1 MAAQNRLA
9 ELMALTAPNTSGVDA
24 RAVIP
29 ALAASGLTPATT
41 YSYGMGVNEVAK
53 ESQLG
58 MQHLDAMRNTVDTA
72 ANRALSQDAQL
83 KEQAARAHSMLMSEK
98 SHALQQQVH
107 ADNMRMAERNF
118 QFNLDKFEYQKLVE
132 GERLAMDKKA
142 RELEMEAT
150 KYAAQKSQLELT
162 LLQDRVD
169 TWGKLKNMT
178 IPVTLSDGST
188 KNMSVGVL
196 TAMGVNL
203 KDVLPSSKDPEMQAY
218 AANRQ
223 KYLKMGIS
231 PNSATYLAHM
241 DLPKILT
248 DIDKNLTTDIN
259 NKAKNVM
266 TDNAFGTYETME
278 NGKKVVKAHTAES
291 YRTARM
297 SQILTSLFADLPQA
311 DRDIMIQRLT
321 SQIGPQPSEQDRNI
335 EALADLLLQSLANT
349 NAPK

>member
-9 ELMALTAPNTSGVDA
+9 ELMALTAPNISGVDA

-107 ADNMRMAERNF
+107 ADNVRMAERNY
-118 QFNLDKFEYQKLVE
+118 QLNLDKFEYQKLIE
-132 GERLAMDKKA
+132 GERFAMDKKA
-142 RELEMEAT
+142 KELEIEAA
-150 KYAAQKSQLELT
+150 KYEKEKSQLNLQ
-162 LLQDRVD
+162 LLRDRVGAWQKFKD
-169 TWGKLKNMT
+169 AEV
-178 IPVTLSDGST
+178 PVTLSDGST
-188 KNMSVGVL
+188 QKMRIGTLS
-196 TAMGVNL
+196 AMGVDL
-203 KDVLPSSKDPEMQAY
+203 KDVLASSKDPKMQAY

-223 KYLKMGIS
+223 KYLAMGVS
-231 PNSATYLAHM
+231 PNSATYLAGM

-248 DIDKNLTTDIN
+248 DLDKNIITDIN

-321 SQIGPQPSEQDRNI
+321 SQIGPQPSDQDRKLD
-335 EALADLLLQSLANT
+335 ALADLLLQSLANT